1 MMQGAELTECA
12 AVVELVTAYIEGE
25 LSDVQ
30 AAEVEAHLEM
40 CPGCTAYFEQV
51 RQTIAGVRTLEAT
64 DLPAPLRD
72 DLLAAFRR
80 EVPPT

>member
-25 LSDVQ
+25 LSAIR
-30 AAEVEAHLEM
+30 AAEVEAHLAL

-51 RQTIAGVRTLEAT
+51 HQTIAGVRSLEAD

-72 DLLAAFRR
+72 DLMEAFRR
-80 EVPPT
+80 EVPPR